1 MRRKNNC
8 AMRKLHTPKRV
19 TLPNDRTFV
28 AKYKNVPRFELPANV
43 TMARRYRGRLAAG
56 RKRRPPRKGQRRNG
70 FFLILWK
77 KKIEKNPLVKKLG
90 KKALTNAPKLY
101 SYGTS
106 KIKKKQQEKFYNQ
119 LLQSR

>member
-1 MRRKNNC
+1 
-8 AMRKLHTPKRV
+8 MRKLHTPKRV

-56 RKRRPPRKGQRRNG
+56 RKTTKKRTKKKRV
-70 FFLILWK
+70 FFDTLK

>member
-8 AMRKLHTPKRV
+8 AMRKLPPPKRV

-70 FFLILWK
+70 VFLILWK
-77 KKIEKNPLVKKLG
+77 KK
-90 KKALTNAPKLY
+90 
-101 SYGTS
+101 
-106 KIKKKQQEKFYNQ
+106 
-119 LLQSR
+119 

>member
-56 RKRRPPRKGQRRNG
+56 RKRRQPRKGQRRNG
-70 FFLILWK
+70 VFLIIWK
-77 KKIEKNPLVKKLG
+77 KNRKK
-90 KKALTNAPKLY
+90 P
-101 SYGTS
+101 TS
-106 KIKKKQQEKFYNQ
+106 KKTREKGSN
-119 LLQSR
+119 

>member
-8 AMRKLHTPKRV
+8 ATRKLHTPKRV

-70 FFLILWK
+70 VFLILWK
-77 KKIEKNPLVKKLG
+77 KNRKK
-90 KKALTNAPKLY
+90 P
-101 SYGTS
+101 TS
-106 KIKKKQQEKFYNQ
+106 KKTREKGSN
-119 LLQSR
+119 